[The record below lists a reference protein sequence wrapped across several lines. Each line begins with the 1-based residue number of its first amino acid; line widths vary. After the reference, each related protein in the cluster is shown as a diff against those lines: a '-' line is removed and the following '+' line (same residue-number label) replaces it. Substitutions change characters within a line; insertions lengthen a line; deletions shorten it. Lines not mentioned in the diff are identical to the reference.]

1 MLIKNMLPHQ
11 LNNYVQSGHP
21 LLIPAGCVETHG
33 PHMAIGHDTIIVEE
47 ICQLIT
53 KQTNCAIAPSF
64 DYGPTGYALGGPKD
78 GTIDPDYESFGKYVK
93 SILRNFTVMGFRKIY
108 VIIMHQGMEAPL
120 ALAFKKAAAE
130 LAFESTLEAGFTP
143 GWWGREEDMKK
154 AGNVWG
160 RIEVHPMILASAIP
174 PAGGDHAGYNE
185 TSFLIAT
192 RPELVQQDQLNEN
205 APWYCRQNESQNS
218 STANKEH
225 GQKMVDAV
233 VNTWV
238 KKINDERT

>member
-143 GWWGREEDMKK
+143 G
-154 AGNVWG
+154 
-160 RIEVHPMILASAIP
+160 
-174 PAGGDHAGYNE
+174 
-185 TSFLIAT
+185 
-192 RPELVQQDQLNEN
+192 
-205 APWYCRQNESQNS
+205 
-218 STANKEH
+218 
-225 GQKMVDAV
+225 
-233 VNTWV
+233 
-238 KKINDERT
+238 